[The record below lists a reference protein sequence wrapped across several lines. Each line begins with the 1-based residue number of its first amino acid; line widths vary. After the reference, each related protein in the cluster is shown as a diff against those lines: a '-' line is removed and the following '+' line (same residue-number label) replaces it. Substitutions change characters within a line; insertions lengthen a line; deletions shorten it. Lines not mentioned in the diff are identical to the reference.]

1 MIGSVSSADGG
12 GAFGTLSTGLRNLDS
27 VVQNVTDV
35 KARSKTEAVSEKP
48 VTYTQEGTST
58 AEAGKAENRR
68 FERVF

>member
-1 MIGSVSSADGG
+1 MIGSVTSADGG
-12 GAFGTLSTGLRNLDS
+12 GAFGTLSTSLRNLDS

-35 KARSKTEAVSEKP
+35 KVQSKTESVSGKP
-48 VTYTQEGTST
+48 VTYSQDGTST